1 MKSAQLPVALVLA
14 ATIGVVAVSEASA
27 QLRRDRDIH
36 AAERDA
42 AAVTRN
48 PATTYADEAAHQANQ
63 QSREQRWNQASPNE
77 KATTYNVAKTGYKNK
92 QTNKANM
99 SAAHTANVSARH
111 SH

>member
-1 MKSAQLPVALVLA
+1 MKPIQMSAAFVLA

-42 AAVTRN
+42 AAATRN
-48 PATTYADEAAHQANQ
+48 PATTYADEAAHQENQ
-63 QSREQRWNQASPNE
+63 QSRQQRWNQASPNQ
-77 KATTYNVAKTGYKNK
+77 KATTYNIANSKHKTKETNK
-92 QTNKANM
+92 QDM